1 MPNNYNIEH
10 MLMVSYVYLWGTVV
24 CVKYK
29 AVVKLSMIEF
39 GSPYKKSVQWNNI

>member
-1 MPNNYNIEH
+1 
-10 MLMVSYVYLWGTVV
+10 MVSYVYLWGTVV

-39 GSPYKKSVQWNNI
+39 GGPNEMKLCNKTLYNDL